1 MYFVYNFF
9 TKLIILISPI
19 FFFFRILYKKEDPI
33 RFLEKYCMY
42 GDDKEKSTSL
52 WIHAASVGELMS
64 IIPVLRKL
72 EQQKK
77 IKKILLTTST
87 ISSADI
93 FQKIKFKKT
102 IHRYFP
108 LDENFLTKKFIK
120 YWSPKTAIF
129 VDSEIWP
136 NMFNNLNIKKIPIII
151 INARITKK
159 SFERWKIL
167 KIFATEVFSK
177 ISLALPANLETSNYL
192 KKFGVKNVQIAGN
205 LKFYGKQNIENKISI
220 SIKKK
225 FKNFKVWC
233 ASSTHEGEEELIF
246 KIHKKLKKNQ
256 KKLITIIIPRHINR
270 ISEIVNKV
278 KINNLNYV
286 IHSSKK
292 KIMKNTDIYLVDAY
306 GLTSSF
312 FHLSNITFVGG
323 SVIKHGGQNPLEP
336 ARQGNYVISGP
347 NIWNF
352 VEIYEFLAKN
362 NISTVTSDLSKIEKI
377 INFKL
382 NKKISK
388 YSKSKINNIGVDILN
403 KNLLQIR
410 KYLP

>member
-19 FFFFRILYKKEDPI
+19 VFFFRILYKKEDPI

-64 IIPVLRKL
+64 IIPVLKKL

-77 IKKILLTTST
+77 INKILLTTST
-87 ISSADI
+87 ISSANI
-93 FQKIKFKKT
+93 FEKFKFKKT
-102 IHRYFP
+102 THKYFP
-108 LDENFLTKKFIK
+108 LDENFLTKKFVK

-192 KKFGVKNVQIAGN
+192 KKLGVKNLQIAGN

-233 ASSTHEGEEELIF
+233 ASSTHKGEEELIL

-256 KKLITIIIPRHINR
+256 KKLITIIIPRHIDR
-270 ISEIVNKV
+270 IGEIVNKV
-278 KINNLNYV
+278 KIKNLNYV

-292 KIMKNTDIYLVDAY
+292 KIEKNTDIYLVDAY

-312 FHLSNITFVGG
+312 FNLSNITFVGG

-352 VEIYEFLAKN
+352 VEIYEFLEKN
-362 NISTVTSDLSKIEKI
+362 NISTVTSNLSKIEKI
-377 INFKL
+377 INSKL

>member
-1 MYFVYNFF
+1 MYIVYNFF

-19 FFFFRILYKKEDPI
+19 IFFFRILYKKENPK
-33 RFLEKYCMY
+33 RFLEKFCIY
-42 GDDKEKSTSL
+42 GRDKEKSTSL

-77 IKKILLTTST
+77 IKKILLTTT
-87 ISSADI
+87 TVSSANI
-93 FQKIKFKKT
+93 FQKLKFKKT
-102 IHRYFP
+102 FHKYFP
-108 LDENFLTKKFIK
+108 LDVNFFTIKFIR
-120 YWSPKTAIF
+120 YWNPKTAIF

-167 KIFATEVFSK
+167 KTFASEVFSK

-192 KKFGVKNVQIAGN
+192 KKFGVKNIKIAGN
-205 LKFYGKQNIENKISI
+205 LKFYGKKVIENKNSI

-225 FKNFKVWC
+225 FKNFRVWC
-233 ASSTHEGEEELIF
+233 ASSTHRGEEELIF
-246 KIHKKLKKNQ
+246 KLHKRLKKTH

-270 ISEIVNKV
+270 VDEILNKV
-278 KINNLNYV
+278 KISNLNCV
-286 IHSSKK
+286 THSSKK
-292 KIMKNTDIYLVDAY
+292 KIEKNTDIYLVDAY
-306 GLTSSF
+306 GVTSNF
-312 FHLSNITFVGG
+312 FNLSNITFVGG

-347 NIWNF
+347 NISNF
-352 VEIYEFLAKN
+352 EEIFAFLIKN

-377 INFKL
+377 INSNL

-388 YSKSKINNIGVDILN
+388 YKKNKIHNIGVDIIN
-403 KNLLQIR
+403 KNLSHIR
-410 KYLP
+410 KYLR